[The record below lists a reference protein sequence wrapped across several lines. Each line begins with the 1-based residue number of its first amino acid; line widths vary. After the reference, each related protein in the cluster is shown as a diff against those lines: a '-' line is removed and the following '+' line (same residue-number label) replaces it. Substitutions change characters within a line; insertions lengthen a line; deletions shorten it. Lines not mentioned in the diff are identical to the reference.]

1 MGAGAYVGSRVDALD
16 GRIITL
22 FTQQPSIGVLG
33 ASRDLGVA
41 RGTVQARLDPLIERG
56 VITSMAPTIDPG
68 ATGFPVMAFCQLQ
81 IRQTTG
87 QTPIAEHLSAIA
99 EVIEAYT
106 ITGSFDMLVVA
117 VARSNAD
124 LQRVI
129 DQIVEH
135 EQIERASTQIV
146 LATHITRRTLP
157 LVQAAAAAEGSNGGA
172 AGNGSAANSEP
183 NSGGAPRETPAPS

>member
-1 MGAGAYVGSRVDALD
+1 MGAGIDRLD
-16 GRIITL
+16 GRIIAL

-33 ASRDLGVA
+33 ASRELGVA
-41 RGTVQARLDPLIERG
+41 RGTVQARLDRLIERG
-56 VITSMAPTIDPG
+56 VITSMAPTIDP
-68 ATGFPVMAFCQLQ
+68 AAAGFPVMAFCQLQ

-87 QTPIAEHLSAIA
+87 QTPIAAHLATIP

-106 ITGSFDMLVVA
+106 ITGGFDMLVVA
-117 VARSNAD
+117 VAESNAD

-129 DQIVEH
+129 DAIVDH

-157 LVQAAAAAEGSNGGA
+157 LVQAAAD
-172 AGNGSAANSEP
+172 
-183 NSGGAPRETPAPS
+183 R

>member
-1 MGAGAYVGSRVDALD
+1 MGAGGYGNNGAYGVDALD

-41 RGTVQARLDPLIERG
+41 RGTVQARLDRLVERG
-56 VITSMAPTIDPG
+56 VITSMAPTVDPG
-68 ATGFPVMAFCQLQ
+68 ATGFPVTAFCQLQ

-157 LVQAAAAAEGSNGGA
+157 LVQAAAAADRTAEHDADPTGASGSD
-172 AGNGSAANSEP
+172 
-183 NSGGAPRETPAPS
+183 PAPLAGTARP